1 MASVIFVDKENG
13 EPGTQVASKNRLKLG
28 SGPFK
33 ALSGRSHVAILHVG
47 KMCELHQP
55 YLKLPERL
63 GNYQH
68 SHRKVSED

>member
-13 EPGTQVASKNRLKLG
+13 EPGTQVASKNRLKLA

-47 KMCELHQP
+47 KMCDAPSALPKASRKAWELSTQSQ
-55 YLKLPERL
+55 KS
-63 GNYQH
+63 Q
-68 SHRKVSED
+68 